1 MLRNK
6 SMFKKIKSNYNYK
19 DLNLNLSI
27 KDIQNNNYSDL
38 LMLNLNQ
45 VEKKRGKTE
54 YYNSG

>member
-1 MLRNK
+1 
-6 SMFKKIKSNYNYK
+6 MFKKIKSNYNYK

>member
-45 VEKKRGKTE
+45 VENKRGKTE